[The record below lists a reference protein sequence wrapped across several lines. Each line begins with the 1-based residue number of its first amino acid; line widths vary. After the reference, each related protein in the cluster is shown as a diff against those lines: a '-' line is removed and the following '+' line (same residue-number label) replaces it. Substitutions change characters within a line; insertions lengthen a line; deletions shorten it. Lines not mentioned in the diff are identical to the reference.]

1 MKNKTYITLF
11 QNSFEKLLGCTLRF
25 LRLNSHLFCHEFM
38 FYFCYVYLLTYTGVQ
53 HDFHITCYYMTSDNV
68 FSDWLTSL
76 VTFFDKRLCS
86 TRKKSRELNITFQRS
101 SRHLKIEMVFPN
113 YLKSSSQSSSGEV
126 LSSNN

>member
-25 LRLNSHLFCHEFM
+25 HRLNFHLCCREFM
-38 FYFCYVYLLTYTGVQ
+38 FYLCYLYLLTYTGVQ
-53 HDFHITCYYMTSDNV
+53 HDFHMTSENV

-76 VTFFDKRLCS
+76 VTFFDNTLCS
-86 TRKKSRELNITFQRS
+86 THKKSRELNITFQRS